1 MGPTQLDAHDG
12 SGQNSENEKPTHVET
27 EHAAGTYQEK
37 NAFQAHA
44 DESGEGQ
51 NTKVYTP

>member
-1 MGPTQLDAHDG
+1 MGPTQLDA
-12 SGQNSENEKPTHVET
+12 SGQNSESEKPTHVET
-27 EHAAGTYQEK
+27 EHAAVTYHEK

-51 NTKVYTP
+51 DAKVYTI